1 MRPPA
6 RQQVVSHPPPAV
18 RASCM
23 RQRILHTATA
33 LVHTYST
40 RPAQWNRPPRHFV
53 PPLRRGEL
61 ATYRCGA
68 KFPSTE
74 GRRRSRRGGLLV
86 TRECV
91 ARARCALCVSLRRNK
106 KTPVGRF
113 FISGADNR
121 APALGNKLP
130 NFVLFATAHS
140 PLVSS
145 RLRVA
150 CLDYSYA
157 NLRFES
163 GPDRGYKNT
172 GGNAG
177 IFITGA
183 DNRIISLCFITLQ
196 NCACAQPAYFRP
208 PFCGGS
214 NGFFAGSNP
223 YPCAKIKKRP
233 LGAFLFLGRITGFE
247 PATPGTTNQCSN
259 QLSYIRHTK
268 NLVELIGLEPTTP
281 CMPCKCSTN

>member
-1 MRPPA
+1 
-6 RQQVVSHPPPAV
+6 
-18 RASCM
+18 M
-23 RQRILHTATA
+23 RQRTLHTVTA

-40 RPAQWNRPPRHFV
+40 RPAPWNKPPRHFV

-74 GRRRSRRGGLLV
+74 GCRRSRRGGLLV

-91 ARARCALCVSLRRNK
+91 ARARCALCVSLHRNK

-113 FISGADNR
+113 FISGADNRAPALGNKLPNFVLFATARSPLVGSRLRVACLDYSYANLRFESGPDRGYKNTGGNAGIFITGADNR

-183 DNRIISLCFITLQ
+183 DNRI
-196 NCACAQPAYFRP
+196 R
-208 PFCGGS
+208 
-214 NGFFAGSNP
+214 
-223 YPCAKIKKRP
+223 
-233 LGAFLFLGRITGFE
+233 TGDTWYHK
-247 PATPGTTNQCSN
+247 PV
-259 QLSYIRHTK
+259 L
-268 NLVELIGLEPTTP
+268 
-281 CMPCKCSTN
+281 

>member
-1 MRPPA
+1 MTGTESA
-6 RQQVVSHPPPAV
+6 
-18 RASCM
+18 
-23 RQRILHTATA
+23 
-33 LVHTYST
+33 
-40 RPAQWNRPPRHFV
+40 N
-53 PPLRRGEL
+53 LRFE
-61 ATYRCGA
+61 
-68 KFPSTE
+68 S
-74 GRRRSRRGGLLV
+74 
-86 TRECV
+86 
-91 ARARCALCVSLRRNK
+91 VSLRKNK

-130 NFVLFATAHS
+130 NFVLFATARS

-183 DNRIISLCFITLQ
+183 DNRI
-196 NCACAQPAYFRP
+196 R
-208 PFCGGS
+208 
-214 NGFFAGSNP
+214 
-223 YPCAKIKKRP
+223 
-233 LGAFLFLGRITGFE
+233 TGDTWYHK
-247 PATPGTTNQCSN
+247 PV
-259 QLSYIRHTK
+259 L
-268 NLVELIGLEPTTP
+268 
-281 CMPCKCSTN
+281 